1 MASGVFALITAMH
14 AIFLRYPNRVDFVLQ
29 CCSTIIAFTLLI
41 SSATETFCTITY
53 EDDLQESST
62 SLTAGIC
69 YGLWYRTSG
78 HRRSCDEFLELLHKS
93 LASKVGIALHL
104 KSSTSLTAGICY
116 GLWYRTSGHRRSCD
130 EFLELLHKSLASK
143 VGIALHLSSLRFA
156 ISLSITSLAT
166 VHFATCIALAFYS
179 AVETCL
185 HIRSYHLQL
194 CVIAVLLP
202 AAIYH
207 HAYCCTYFFFW
218 PGIAVL
224 AYAIVQSAL
233 SWKFE
238 CQGGVIRALNVL
250 GAAIGMALVAAAS
263 FGIFCTATRMATNSF
278 AFQWHCRWPI
288 SQYEYCYR
296 VIDFLEPYKQW
307 PKENVIAETAAVQI
321 AVSIWLCLCGLAQF
335 FLSLKS
341 TFSTEVFL

>member
-1 MASGVFALITAMH
+1 
-14 AIFLRYPNRVDFVLQ
+14 FV
-29 CCSTIIAFTLLI
+29 
-41 SSATETFCTITY
+41 
-53 EDDLQESST
+53 ESST

-104 KSSTSLTAGICY
+104 SSLRFAISLSITSLATVHFATCIALAFYSAVETCVAGGAESSTSLTAGICY

-296 VIDFLEPYKQW
+296 VIDFREPYKQW